1 MWIGEAS
8 AFTPV
13 FNVYLSTIKSGLA
26 GWVRSIQT
34 SDPCVLSAYTPVLQN
49 YPIMSPPDPLKK
61 LGLLKKRGLLS
72 LSYTALSC
80 NVRSSSFFNGQA
92 RTRALSVRNMAASSW
107 NTAAR
112 PNERYP
118 AAAPLSQRHL
128 PDQTAP
134 VHSGNPSSSSSSRNQ
149 VSGQVK
155 PRSCSS
161 DSWQAQPCNRHR
173 GLLWNGAEDEEDGSV
188 KVIIY
193 ERWKVILRRI
203 RL

>member
-13 FNVYLSTIKSGLA
+13 FTSLQCVPEHLQKCFGRLDPVSPSLQSMCFECICTCFVLRHYLITTKTR
-26 GWVRSIQT
+26 V
-34 SDPCVLSAYTPVLQN
+34 V
-49 YPIMSPPDPLKK
+49 
-61 LGLLKKRGLLS
+61 KKRGAYFL

-80 NVRSSSFFNGQA
+80 KVRSFSFFNGHA

-134 VHSGNPSSSSSSRNQ
+134 VYSGNSSSSGSSRAG
-149 VSGQVK
+149 SL
-155 PRSCSS
+155 PR
-161 DSWQAQPCNRHR
+161 
-173 GLLWNGAEDEEDGSV
+173 
-188 KVIIY
+188 
-193 ERWKVILRRI
+193 
-203 RL
+203 